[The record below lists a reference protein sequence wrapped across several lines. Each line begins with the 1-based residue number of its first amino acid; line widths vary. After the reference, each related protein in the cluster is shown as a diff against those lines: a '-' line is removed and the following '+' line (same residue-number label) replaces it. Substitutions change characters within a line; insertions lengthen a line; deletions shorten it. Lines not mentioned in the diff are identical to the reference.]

1 MGISA
6 YGESNGIV
14 YPQAKPGT
22 GNPTSCWDWTGMTG
36 KDFDTH
42 GGCQVA
48 TVVAL
53 TNDLAS
59 ALAAGSV
66 ATTTSRR
73 RR

>member
-1 MGISA
+1 
-6 YGESNGIV
+6 
-14 YPQAKPGT
+14 
-22 GNPTSCWDWTGMTG
+22 MTG

>member
-1 MGISA
+1 
-6 YGESNGIV
+6 
-14 YPQAKPGT
+14 
-22 GNPTSCWDWTGMTG
+22 MTG
-36 KDFDTH
+36 KNFDTH

-48 TVVAL
+48 TVAAL